1 MYLVYFVGFSVLEN
15 NTVIHYVEFHEH
27 LLRHLSGPRKI
38 SVRRENAFHLLL
50 KNWGKTDRETNND
63 RVTKIYSRLSLS
75 LSGLE
80 VL

>member
-15 NTVIHYVEFHEH
+15 NTVIYYIEFHEH
-27 LLRHLSGPRKI
+27 LLRHLSGPRKLSI
-38 SVRRENAFHLLL
+38 RRENAFYLLL
-50 KNWGKTDRETNND
+50 KNWGKSDRETNNWQSD
-63 RVTKIYSRLSLS
+63 RLFTCLSLS